1 MEQNMQFRSAGFGGF
16 NRQDVLN
23 YIEETTKEYNQKLEE
38 LRAQCEG
45 AQEEAEELRQSLDKC
60 KTQSQTMQERMV
72 ELIEEKEALLARV
85 KKLEPLQAQVTLLHS
100 RVEALTPDA
109 EAYAGLRNQISDIEL
124 EARQRAGE
132 ILAQAKQKAEEI
144 TTNAQSQADALRTQ
158 TETETEQL
166 RRDTE
171 TAVEEQLSQARAQ
184 AEDIVAQA
192 NQTAADATNQA
203 QQQLEAEQERV
214 QDLRSKTQSAFA
226 ETGAVV
232 RSIVVNSVAEI
243 ERIKDALLSLKTTYS
258 QAQDDLTPEEPT
270 ETPEEPTDE

>member
-23 YIEETTKEYNQKLEE
+23 YIEETTKEYNQRVEE
-38 LRAQCEG
+38 LRAQYE
-45 AQEEAEELRQSLDKC
+45 AAQAETDELRLALSESKKQEENL
-60 KTQSQTMQERMV
+60 QERV
-72 ELIEEKEALLARV
+72 DELLQEKDALLTRV

-109 EAYAGLRNQISDIEL
+109 EAYAGLRSQISDIEL

-144 TTNAQSQADALRTQ
+144 TTSAQSQADALRDQ
-158 TETETEQL
+158 TETAAAEQL
-166 RRDTE
+166 D
-171 TAVEEQLSQARAQ
+171 QARAR
-184 AEDIVAQA
+184 AEDIVTQA
-192 NQTAADATNQA
+192 NQSAAAVTTDAQHKV
-203 QQQLEAEQERV
+203 EAEQERV
-214 QDLRSKTQSAFA
+214 QDLRSKTQSALA

-243 ERIKDALLSLKTTYS
+243 ERIKDALMSLKATYT
-258 QAQDDLTPEEPT
+258 QAQDDLTPEAPA
-270 ETPEEPTDE
+270 ETTEEPKDE